1 MHHATSNYIVSSQAS
16 LPTDQKLKGRGNKIV
31 VGTVVKVKIGEL
43 KEEVRASSS
52 IRMRKELTGVVA
64 STHM

>member
-1 MHHATSNYIVSSQAS
+1 MPTSNYIVSSQAPLS
-16 LPTDQKLKGRGNKIV
+16 TDQKLKGRGNKIV

-52 IRMRKELTGVVA
+52 IRMRKELTGVVQGV
-64 STHM
+64 